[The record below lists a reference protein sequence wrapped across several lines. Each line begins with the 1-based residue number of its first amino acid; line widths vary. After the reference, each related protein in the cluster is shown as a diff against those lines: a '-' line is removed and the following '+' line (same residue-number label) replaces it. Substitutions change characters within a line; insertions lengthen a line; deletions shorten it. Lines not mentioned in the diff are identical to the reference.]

1 VYINCRFLGVG
12 LLVTTVAYLSMS
24 LQCIGRIG
32 QVTQQLET
40 DVLVRFTGIDRAW
53 RINPVVLSPAVLPYI
68 SHFTSDGF
76 CRAIKLLS
84 ASCSACLKCHLLKYA
99 IITNGCE
106 CFGIWI
112 FEIGWLV
119 VLTRYCNFVTFN
131 CIFRF
136 YATIHAQTNFWCVLV
151 NYYDWQLINCAW
163 RSETID

>member
-1 VYINCRFLGVG
+1 MYINCRFLGVG

-106 CFGIWI
+106 YREKDRINALTSAILPSYAPINHPPVRLGVIYDVTHYSTLALESCYPRVTVSI
-112 FEIGWLV
+112 F
-119 VLTRYCNFVTFN
+119 
-131 CIFRF
+131 
-136 YATIHAQTNFWCVLV
+136 
-151 NYYDWQLINCAW
+151 
-163 RSETID
+163 S